1 MQKQNFWKRILG
13 FTVCIA
19 IGFSLNSCAEKEA
32 TPNVPEEPDT
42 TATIEDVL
50 KGEIGAEFEV
60 GRALVVAT
68 NLQGLVLQKDD
79 AQIYAYYGAQHNF
92 KTGDV
97 VAVKGTT
104 VSRNG
109 LVQFGKGCTIE
120 KTGEKIVNYP
130 EPAKFTATEIDAYM
144 NEPEIKYVTLDGTIM
159 VAGNYVN
166 VEIEGTSVVGSLDYM
181 SDEFKEKYHMH
192 SVTLSGWLIG
202 SYKTYMYMVPNE
214 VKDAGKFEETVPE
227 GAIYF
232 NSFDKEIAVQNEEK
246 YQTSKGWPFCEQFD
260 GWKNE
265 KGSGVANV
273 AYDFK
278 SISPRTN
285 QSSKGDLSQYDGS
298 GKNNLLFS
306 SAPNWFTIKNIAVTT
321 TKLRLTFGAQRYSQ
335 GATNTFYTSDFT
347 VKLSADGET
356 WSPAIDYD
364 FAGVADVVG
373 NWRRAVADFT
383 LPEGTKTLCIKFEAK
398 LSSVNRIDDVLL
410 TAGEG
415 GQAIEFGKVVET
427 PLITVDEATKAEV
440 GKIFRIEGKVIATHT
455 KGFLVQDK
463 TGTILVFK
471 KKHGMVAG
479 NLVSVEGNIA
489 TYGGLNQF
497 GESSEIKVNGTE
509 EVTHPEPENF
519 TSTEFDAYA
528 AKPCI
533 KYVKYTGTM
542 QSEQDKYYQWHNNV
556 IVDGTDVQGSV
567 SYPDAS
573 FGLKDFANGTKV
585 EVVGYAIGVSGTG
598 TKYLNTMITSI
609 QEVK

>member
-1 MQKQNFWKRILG
+1 MQQKTFGKGILWLVAWAALG
-13 FTVCIA
+13 FSVNA
-19 IGFSLNSCAEKEA
+19 CAEKE
-32 TPNVPEEPDT
+32 VEVELPDT
-42 TATIEDVL
+42 TATIEEVL
-50 KGEIGAEFEV
+50 KAEVGSEFEV

-68 NLQGLVLQKDD
+68 NLQGAVLQKKE
-79 AQIYAYYGAQHNF
+79 ARIYAFYGAEHGL
-92 KTGDV
+92 KAGDV
-97 VAVKGTT
+97 VTVKGKTA
-104 VSRNG
+104 SRNG
-109 LVQFGKGCTIE
+109 LVQFDKGCTIE
-120 KTGEKIVNYP
+120 KTGEKKVEYP
-130 EPAKFTATEIDAYM
+130 EATKFTATEIEAYM
-144 NEPEIKYVTLDGTIM
+144 NAPEIRYVEIEGTVM

-166 VEIEGTSVVGSLDYM
+166 VEIDGTSVIGSLDYM
-181 SDEFKEKYHMH
+181 SDEFKAKYHMH
-192 SVTLSGWLIG
+192 NVKLYGWLIG
-202 SYKTYMYMVPNE
+202 SYKTYLYMVPTE
-214 VKDAGKFEETVPE
+214 VKDGGEFEETIPE

-232 NSFDKEIAVQNEEK
+232 NSFDKEIAVQDTEK

-273 AYDFK
+273 TYDFK

-306 SAPNWFTIKNIAVTT
+306 TTPNHFTIMNISVPT

-335 GATNTFYTSDFT
+335 GGTNTFYTSDFT
-347 VKLSADGET
+347 VSLSSDGET
-356 WSPAIDYD
+356 WSPTIDYD
-364 FAGVADVVG
+364 FAGVEDVAG

-398 LSSVNRIDDVLL
+398 LSSVNRLDDVLL

-427 PLITVDEATKAEV
+427 PLITVDEATRAEI
-440 GKIFRIEGKVIATHT
+440 GKVFKIEGKVIATHT

-479 NLVSVEGNIA
+479 NLVTVEGNIT

-497 GESSEIKVNGTE
+497 GESSVITVRGTE
-509 EVTHPEPENF
+509 EVTYPEPELF
-519 TSTEFDAYA
+519 TTTEFDAYA

-533 KYVKYTGTM
+533 KYVKYAGTM
-542 QSEQDKYYQWHNNV
+542 KSERDQYYQWHNNV
-556 IVDGTDVQGSV
+556 LVEGTAVQGSV
-567 SYPDAS
+567 SYPDS
-573 FGLKDFANGTKV
+573 KFGLKDFANGTKV
-585 EVVGYAIGVSGTG
+585 EVVGYVIGVSGTD

-609 QEVK
+609 KSVE

>member
-1 MQKQNFWKRILG
+1 M
-13 FTVCIA
+13 
-19 IGFSLNSCAEKEA
+19 
-32 TPNVPEEPDT
+32 
-42 TATIEDVL
+42 
-50 KGEIGAEFEV
+50 
-60 GRALVVAT
+60 
-68 NLQGLVLQKDD
+68 
-79 AQIYAYYGAQHNF
+79 
-92 KTGDV
+92 
-97 VAVKGTT
+97 
-104 VSRNG
+104 
-109 LVQFGKGCTIE
+109 
-120 KTGEKIVNYP
+120 
-130 EPAKFTATEIDAYM
+130 
-144 NEPEIKYVTLDGTIM
+144 
-159 VAGNYVN
+159 
-166 VEIEGTSVVGSLDYM
+166 
-181 SDEFKEKYHMH
+181 
-192 SVTLSGWLIG
+192 
-202 SYKTYMYMVPNE
+202 
-214 VKDAGKFEETVPE
+214 
-227 GAIYF
+227 
-232 NSFDKEIAVQNEEK
+232 
-246 YQTSKGWPFCEQFD
+246 
-260 GWKNE
+260 
-265 KGSGVANV
+265 ANV

-321 TKLRLTFGAQRYSQ
+321 TKQRLTFGAQRYSQ

-356 WSPAIDYD
+356 WSPAIDYN
-364 FAGVADVVG
+364 FAGVAGVAG

-542 QSEQDKYYQWHNNV
+542 QSEKDKYYQWHNNV

-567 SYPDAS
+567 SYPDDA

-585 EVVGYAIGVSGTG
+585 EVVGYAIGVSGTA

-609 QEVK
+609 Q